1 MAEETSRLPEV
12 LMEKAVGFLT
22 KAVATTAA
30 VALLQAIVLMIA
42 SRSLFALPLL
52 ALAVVAGL
60 YSLQVRA
67 GRRHSSEDV
76 ELRQRILVS

>member
-1 MAEETSRLPEV
+1 V
-12 LMEKAVGFLT
+12 EKAVGFLT

-30 VALLQAIVLMIA
+30 VALLQSVVLIVA

-52 ALAVVAGL
+52 AFAVVSGL
-60 YSLQVRA
+60 YSLHVTA
-67 GRRHSSEDV
+67 GRRHSSREV